1 MFEMNFHRST
11 RKLLSG
17 RQSRKRQ
24 GELSLAITLTAIVFM
39 HIFCNILRIFL
50 GILVVVLVGKS
61 KAIATQSSQK
71 MQLNLVKTV
80 HFASISKTSCE
91 VCALFRITVLLQTPV
106 TLERTLSIVFLIK
119 IISILKNIEY
129 RKILMNS
136 FGSL

>member
-50 GILVVVLVGKS
+50 GILVVVLVGKCE
-61 KAIATQSSQK
+61 AIAT
-71 MQLNLVKTV
+71 
-80 HFASISKTSCE
+80 
-91 VCALFRITVLLQTPV
+91 
-106 TLERTLSIVFLIK
+106 
-119 IISILKNIEY
+119 
-129 RKILMNS
+129 
-136 FGSL
+136 